1 MAGVQISAINRWPE
15 DLLCPTSPHPPDLK
29 KDQGTR
35 SAVWPLT
42 VSISPP

>member
-1 MAGVQISAINRWPE
+1 MTGVKISALNRWSD
-15 DLLCPTSPHPPDLK
+15 DLLCPTSPQPPDLE
-29 KDQGTR
+29 KDQEAR